1 MAGWSSKAEIG
12 RPGNVASSRAKASA
26 RLGMAKR
33 VIPRAIVAASATP
46 MMPNVITTASGGAA
60 AAKPKANSANASMAM
75 VQTGQ
80 KVRVARSAVMAAR
93 VMRNGQIRRVSAGV
107 LGLVLVMVPFG
118 GGLPR
123 GPIPTRELYLGL

>member
-1 MAGWSSKAEIG
+1 
-12 RPGNVASSRAKASA
+12 
-26 RLGMAKR
+26 
-33 VIPRAIVAASATP
+33 
-46 MMPNVITTASGGAA
+46 
-60 AAKPKANSANASMAM
+60 MAM

-80 KVRVARSAVMAAR
+80 KARAIHSAIMAAR

-118 GGLPR
+118 GDLPR